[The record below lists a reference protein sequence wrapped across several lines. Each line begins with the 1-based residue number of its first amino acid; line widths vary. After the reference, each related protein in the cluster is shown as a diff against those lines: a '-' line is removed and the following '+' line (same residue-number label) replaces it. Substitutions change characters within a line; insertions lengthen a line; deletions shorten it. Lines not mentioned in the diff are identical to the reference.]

1 MEKDKEFLK
10 KLVIFHQKYRFKET
24 INLIPSE
31 NICSPEVRLLLG
43 SDLLHRYTS
52 DEGFYRGTKYIDE
65 IESFGKEIAKELFN
79 AKFVS
84 LRMISGHIALFTF
97 LLNFSTKGDKIL
109 CISPKDG
116 GYPGLSEE
124 KLPNILGLKV
134 MNAAVKNYKIDLN
147 STIEVI
153 EKNKIKIAILGSSL
167 ILFKQ
172 PVKELAKLNIIVGY
186 DGSHVLGLI
195 AGQTFQDPLKEGAS
209 ALFGSTHKSF
219 FGPQGGIFLS
229 NEDLEI
235 DKMILHKLVDN
246 AHWNRIAA
254 LTWALLEMKHFGK
267 EYAHQIIKNSQALAK
282 NLYERKFPIAGEE
295 YGFTESHQVLMIF
308 QDYKKNM
315 DFAKKLE
322 EANIIVDCGI
332 RLGVNE
338 VTRRG
343 MKEKEMERIA
353 ELIERVYKGEDIE
366 KVRQD
371 VIKLRKEFDDIEYRF
386 KDVNL
391 NYLIEELIK

>member
-1 MEKDKEFLK
+1 
-10 KLVIFHQKYRFKET
+10 
-24 INLIPSE
+24 
-31 NICSPEVRLLLG
+31 
-43 SDLLHRYTS
+43 
-52 DEGFYRGTKYIDE
+52 
-65 IESFGKEIAKELFN
+65 
-79 AKFVS
+79 
-84 LRMISGHIALFTF
+84 
-97 LLNFSTKGDKIL
+97 L

-315 DFAKKLE
+315 DFAKRLE

>member
-1 MEKDKEFLK
+1 
-10 KLVIFHQKYRFKET
+10 
-24 INLIPSE
+24 
-31 NICSPEVRLLLG
+31 
-43 SDLLHRYTS
+43 
-52 DEGFYRGTKYIDE
+52 
-65 IESFGKEIAKELFN
+65 
-79 AKFVS
+79 
-84 LRMISGHIALFTF
+84 
-97 LLNFSTKGDKIL
+97 
-109 CISPKDG
+109 
-116 GYPGLSEE
+116 
-124 KLPNILGLKV
+124 
-134 MNAAVKNYKIDLN
+134 MNAVVKNYKIDLN

-172 PVKELAKLNIIVGY
+172 PVKELAKLNIIIGY

-195 AGQTFQDPLKEGAS
+195 AGQAFQDPLKEGAI

-229 NEDLEI
+229 NEDFGI

-308 QDYKKNM
+308 QDYKKNV

-343 MKEKEMERIA
+343 MKEKEMERMA
-353 ELIERVYKGEDIE
+353 ELIERVYKNEDIE